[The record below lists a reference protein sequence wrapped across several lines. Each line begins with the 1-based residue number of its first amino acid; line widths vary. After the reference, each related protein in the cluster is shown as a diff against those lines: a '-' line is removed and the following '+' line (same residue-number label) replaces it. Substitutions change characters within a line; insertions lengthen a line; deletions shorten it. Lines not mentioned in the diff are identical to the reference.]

1 MKSKLM
7 QSLLLTLCLCFAIA
21 GCAKEEK
28 PVPSGTEP
36 TQTASDSV
44 KKPGHVTIL
53 FTNDV
58 HGAFAA
64 QNTVGE
70 MGYAAVAAYRD
81 TLASQGETVVL
92 IDGGDAL
99 EPSARD
105 TAVNIMNAVGYEF
118 AVAGE
123 CELREGVSALVH
135 ETEQDMRFPYL
146 CCNLINRKTGQ
157 TVFEPY
163 RIAEYDGTKIA
174 YVGITAPRALPQFVR
189 KRYTACDGEDGQAL
203 YDCVQKAVD
212 KARSEGAKYVV
223 GIGYLGTDPTDSPFT
238 SVALI
243 KNTTGIDVFLDAGSH
258 SVFEGETVQ
267 DKDDEPVLLCSTG
280 ACLTSLGQITID
292 TASDTIQVALVDGL
306 SEQRADIL
314 KLLPKE

>member
-7 QSLLLTLCLCFAIA
+7 QWLLLTLCLCCAIV

-28 PVPSGTEP
+28 PAPNGTEP
-36 TQTASDSV
+36 TQTASEPA
-44 KKPGHVTIL
+44 KKHGRITIL
-53 FTNDV
+53 YTNDV

-81 TLASQGETVVL
+81 TLVSQGETVVL

-105 TAVNIMNAVGYEF
+105 TVASIMNAVGYDF
-118 AVAGE
+118 AVAGK

-135 ETEQDMRFPYL
+135 EMEQDMRFPYL
-146 CCNLINRKTGQ
+146 CCNLIDRKTEQ
-157 TVFEPY
+157 TVFAPY
-163 RIAEYDGTKIA
+163 RIVEYDGTKIA
-174 YVGITAPRALPQFVR
+174 YLGVTAPQALPQFVR
-189 KRYTACDGEDGQAL
+189 ERYSACDAEDGQAL

-212 KARSEGAKYVV
+212 MARSEGAKYVV
-223 GIGYLGTDPTDSPFT
+223 GIGYLGTDPADSPFT
-238 SVALI
+238 SVGLI

-258 SVFEGETVQ
+258 SVFEGDTVQ
-267 DKDDEPVLLCSTG
+267 DKDGVPVPLCSTG
-280 ACLTSLGQITID
+280 ARLTSLGRITID
-292 TASDTIQVALVDGL
+292 TASDTIQVALADDL
-306 SEQRADIL
+306 TEQNADIL